1 MEHKMDEDLMSVW
14 KTGHPGTTL
23 SIAQF
28 GITEFARFM
37 QSHRKVNSNAGPKN
51 FARYQLTMVECA
63 KRGVRFLPA
72 QVMRPIFAASN
83 L

>member
-1 MEHKMDEDLMSVW
+1 MELKIDESLMSVW
-14 KTGHPGTTL
+14 NTGHPGTTL

-28 GITEFARFM
+28 GMTEFARVM
-37 QSHRKVNSNAGPKN
+37 KDHRKVNLNADPKN
-51 FARYQLTMVECA
+51 FARYQLTAAECA
-63 KRGVRFLPA
+63 KRGVRFLPV